1 MRVIT
6 RLAVPTVAVLML
18 CGCSGDNSN
27 HQSEVVSAC
36 HDALSDQFSNPA
48 TADWQST
55 LTTDVKRYPNGYD
68 VSGTVSAENDFGV
81 KTDYYF
87 RCTEDKQFN
96 ILRSGIS
103 PQ

>member
-1 MRVIT
+1 MSSMDT
-6 RLAVPTVAVLML
+6 WYEYVLNRAGM
-18 CGCSGDNSN
+18 
-27 HQSEVVSAC
+27 SA
-36 HDALSDQFSNPA
+36 
-48 TADWQST
+48 ADWQST